1 MKLSVIV
8 VSYNVKYFLNICL
21 KSLQKAIDGMNGEI
35 IVIDNASEDGSQK
48 LLRNNFSGVRRIEN
62 KENIGFGRAC
72 NQGID
77 LATGE
82 YVLIINP
89 DTLVGESLLPQ
100 ILEMMDQDLS
110 IGALGIRLMDG
121 KGNILRESKRTIPT
135 LWSGFTKFS
144 GLGELFK
151 KSAFFNQYYAPEL
164 RYDEVGEV
172 EVLPG
177 AFMLIRRSVLNEIG
191 GFDPRFFMY
200 AEDIDLSYRIS
211 KAGYKIMYA
220 GHLSAIHFKGESTQK
235 SLWSYTDTFFT
246 SMKLF
251 VQKYTEELY
260 SVRVSWVLQRMIL
273 AMLWIQGVWK
283 TRFKRSRMST
293 PLHLGEWNLLLSK
306 NPDIARK
313 LEKLIGQSVAHVP
326 EKEIDD
332 FSPAVYLRYITALV
346 RTRLNIALFLDV
358 NSLSFD
364 QIFDLWRDQNGR
376 SFYLLDRK
384 EDYFISSADKR
395 TQGQIYFLDN
405 NRSQ

>member
-21 KSLQKAIDGMNGEI
+21 KSLQKALEDIEGEI
-35 IVIDNASEDGSQK
+35 IVIDNASEDGSQE
-48 LLRNNFSGVRRIEN
+48 LLRNNFPGVKRIEN
-62 KENIGFGRAC
+62 KKNVGFGRAC

-77 LATGE
+77 LATSE

-100 ILEMMDQDLS
+100 TMAIMDQDEN

-121 KGNILRESKRTIPT
+121 KGNILRESKRNIPT

-144 GLGELFK
+144 GLGKLFS
-151 KSAFFNQYYAPEL
+151 KSSFFNQYYAPEL
-164 RYDEVGEV
+164 QYGETGEV

-191 GFDPRFFMY
+191 RFDPRFFMY

-211 KAGYKIMYA
+211 KAGYKIIYA

-251 VQKYTEELY
+251 VQKYTGELY
-260 SVRVSWVLQRMIL
+260 PVRVSWILQRMIL
-273 AMLWIQGVWK
+273 AMLWIQGIWK
-283 TRFKRSRMST
+283 TRFSPSRKTSS
-293 PLHLGEWNLLLSK
+293 LQLGEWNLLLSK
-306 NPDIARK
+306 HSDVEAK
-313 LEKLIGQSVAHVP
+313 LEKRINQSVAYVP
-326 EKEIDD
+326 ERESDE
-332 FSPAVYLRYITALV
+332 FASAVCLRYIPALV
-346 RTRLNIALFLDV
+346 RTGMNIALFLDV
-358 NSLSFD
+358 NSLRFD
-364 QIFDLWRDQNGR
+364 QIVSIWEYQNGR
-376 SFYLLDRK
+376 SFYLLDR
-384 EDYFISSADKR
+384 EEEYFISSADKR
-395 TQGQIYFLDN
+395 TQGQIYFLNDD
-405 NRSQ
+405 RSK